1 MPAEPGAV
9 VALESPESLTELVI
23 VEACLNVIQHLLVG
37 IVVEMM
43 MLYIVPDIMC
53 QELGL
58 VELQDLLIGVTL
70 CHRNDVIVN
79 ACHCCWGFKLLM

>member
-1 MPAEPGAV
+1 MPAKPRAV
-9 VALESPESLTELVI
+9 VALESLESLPELVI
-23 VEACLNVIQHLLVG
+23 VETCVNVIQHLLVG

-58 VELQDLLIGVTL
+58 VELQDLLVGVTL
-70 CHRNDVIVN
+70 RYRNDIVVN
-79 ACHCCWGFKLLM
+79 SCHCSWGFKLLI

>member
-1 MPAEPGAV
+1 MPTEPRTV
-9 VALESPESLTELVI
+9 VALESPESQPELVI
-23 VEACLNVIQHLLVG
+23 MEACLYVIQHLLVS

-58 VELQDLLIGVTL
+58 VELQDLLVRVTL
-70 CHRNDVIVN
+70 RYRNDIIVN
-79 ACHCCWGFKLLM
+79 TCHFRLLIK